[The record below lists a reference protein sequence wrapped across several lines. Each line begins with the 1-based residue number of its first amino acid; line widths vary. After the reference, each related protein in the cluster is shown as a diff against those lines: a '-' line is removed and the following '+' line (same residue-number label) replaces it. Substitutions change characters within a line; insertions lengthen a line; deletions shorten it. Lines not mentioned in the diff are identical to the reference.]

1 METILKSILKTEAE
15 AEALLAQAQVEV
27 TKVMEK
33 AERDGAA
40 GTKDFA
46 DKAAK
51 RVKEI
56 MDAARR
62 DGDGARAAIMKRAE
76 EEARGIEIRAA
87 SHYANAAQVC
97 LDFLLGK

>member
-1 METILKSILKTEAE
+1 MEAILKSILKTEAE
-15 AEALLAQAQVEV
+15 AEALLAQAQIEV
-27 TKVMEK
+27 KKIMEK

-40 GTKDFA
+40 EAKDIA
-46 DKAAK
+46 DKAAR

-76 EEARGIEIRAA
+76 EEAKGIEIRAA
-87 SHYANAAQVC
+87 SHYADAAQIC